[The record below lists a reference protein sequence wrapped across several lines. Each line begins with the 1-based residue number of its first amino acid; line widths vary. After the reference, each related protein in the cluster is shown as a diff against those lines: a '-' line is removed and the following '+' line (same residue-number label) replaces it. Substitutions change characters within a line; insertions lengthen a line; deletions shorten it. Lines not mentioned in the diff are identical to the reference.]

1 MKEVGEKRGELAGL
15 DVPVVGGGTETEVWL
30 PYGAVVWDTG
40 ETFEAESKAAD
51 LWQSK
56 WNESQTV
63 LAAATATPDRDVGPL
78 QSTAAGSWRQG
89 WQRNPRGRAVV
100 DC

>member
-1 MKEVGEKRGELAGL
+1 MCPWRVGELKQRS
-15 DVPVVGGGTETEVWL
+15 DSHI
-30 PYGAVVWDTG
+30 GAVVWDTG

-51 LWQSK
+51 LRQSK

-63 LAAATATPDRDVGPL
+63 LAAATPTQDRDVSPFK
-78 QSTAAGSWRQG
+78 STAARSWRQG
-89 WQRNPRGRAVV
+89 RQHNPRGRAVV